1 MDEPKKR
8 RRDEWSV
15 QALETLREMRAAG
28 KSCDA
33 IAMALNISRSAVSG
47 KISRLGLP
55 LAPHVRA
62 NFNPES
68 HEEKKK
74 KLLARAVK
82 VLTEEERRA
91 VPLLKL
97 KDFHCR
103 AVIDLEGK
111 RGLATYCG
119 RRKKKGTAWC
129 PEHYAMYVEPERYPL
144 HGQASKRFK

>member
-28 KSCDA
+28 KSCGA
-33 IAMALNISRSAVSG
+33 IAMALNISRSAISG

-55 LAPHVRA
+55 LAPHVRP

-74 KLLARAVK
+74 KLLARAV
-82 VLTEEERRA
+82 
-91 VPLLKL
+91 PLLKL

-103 AVIDLEGK
+103 AVIDLKGK